1 MNSQDIRNIVLKI
14 NDSDVQKKIENLNK
28 RLENSRR
35 IKEQLESKA
44 ANGNLTKQETADLAK
59 FTREVNTCE
68 RQLKSLRSTKQQ
80 VEHAL
85 NNLSSAGPKE
95 LKNTLRALNKE
106 LESGNIKRGTKEWK
120 DYQIAIKEV
129 NSELRK
135 IKEESKQVESFS
147 TRLEKGL
154 SRGAN
159 LWMSVQGFVAAY
171 SGLRNVAMDA
181 VNAFAEIEEAQS
193 DVRKYTGMT
202 TEEVKELNEEFKKM
216 DTRTPRE
223 KLNALAGDAGRLGL
237 QGKQSILD
245 FVEAAD
251 TINIAL
257 GEDLGK
263 DAVKNIGKLAQL
275 FGDDQTLGLKQ
286 AMLATG
292 SAINE
297 LAQNSA
303 ASEPYILDFTARLA
317 GIGKQAGIS
326 QADIMGFA
334 ASLDEGMLRD
344 EMASTAMANL
354 ITKMFQDPAKLAK
367 AAGLEVKAFTE
378 LIKNDANAALI
389 QYFETMNSK
398 GGFDS
403 LAPMFNEM
411 GLDGSRATQVL
422 ANMANQIEKVKEHQL
437 LANKAYREG
446 NSVIQEA
453 AIKNNTVQAQ
463 LEKARQRFADIKRE
477 LGEKLLPVIQHVISA
492 NGFFVKTLNSVISFV
507 AQNWSAISKLIIV
520 LGSLLLV
527 VKSVTIAKAAWKGV
541 TIACTTLLNGLKIA
555 VLAVRATI
563 GAFHV
568 GIIALTQGLTKA
580 KVAVRA
586 LNIALKTNPWTL
598 AASAIAAVVGGL
610 WAYVEANKEATEAE
624 EKRETLM
631 QKLAK
636 TQSEGQKRIG
646 QAVGEVVAKYQVL
659 QTEWKRL
666 RTEQEKNKWLKA
678 NRDRF
683 NELGASVWTVADAQA
698 FLIDQA
704 PAVIN
709 ALKAVA
715 TADAY
720 KELYQEAIKEK
731 INDLQHGT
739 VANGGY
745 YHTVK
750 PGTAYSV
757 SNSAEIPDEF
767 KQAGLKNGS
776 DYTYKWTGVKGL
788 SSGLL
793 IPTDSGIKKLNNY
806 RNRQALNLRNT
817 LTKAYDDYIKI
828 LGHGYEQ
835 QLSIATSAQAA
846 VKAFTGSNSAVGAV
860 AAARGSSGGGSGHS
874 GRGGSSGG
882 GSHSGSNS
890 GGGSGNDAPTADEI
904 RNQKVKAAQDAA
916 EIKRIEQF
924 IKKDKGEINELQ
936 YAENIKTINIALY
949 SELQKLYDA
958 NSLEY
963 IKYEKQ
969 KIEETEKFNKQKEQL
984 NREALDRELEKIEA
998 EKTAEERAAKARY
1011 AQTGNQEQYDKDVN
1025 AAHEKALKKRTEL
1038 YKKFNDPA
1046 NEAEAAASLQE
1057 LLNDK
1062 LIKAHKEYLERINK
1076 FRQEYAQKS
1085 EEELLDEA
1093 EAFAKELLNL
1103 EAITQ
1108 KEFDAA
1114 IETINKRREEIKKQ
1128 KKQEKEDKL
1137 SEEQKD
1143 KGYIKDP
1150 IGGATNEMGN
1160 AMVALTENLQNLF
1173 ARLKDGETRW
1183 KDWAGAAVAAM
1194 TVASAAMSSFSSY
1207 YQASLDEE
1215 TAKIEKKYD
1224 KEIEKAGSNSRRGK
1238 KLEEKK
1244 QKEIAAVKNKYN
1256 KKMQTIELAQA
1267 VASTAMAAINA
1278 YASAVKIPIIGN
1290 TLAPIAAGMA
1300 LAAGA
1305 LQIATIK
1312 KQHAAQS
1319 AGYYAGGFTGGSNY
1333 RREAGIVH
1341 QGEFVANHAAVNN
1354 PNVLPVLRL
1363 IDYAQRN
1370 NTVAS
1375 LTAADVSRAVGANA
1389 MTATTIRNASAPVV
1403 IDSAQPRTAE
1413 ALERLNDILAEPIK
1427 SYVTIDGNDGV
1438 AYNLNRYNKLKARK

>member
-1 MNSQDIRNIVLKI
+1 MNQQDIRSIVLKI
-14 NDSDVQKKIENLNK
+14 NDNDVQQKIKNLNT
-28 RLENSRR
+28 RLENAKK

-44 ANGNLTKQETADLAK
+44 SSGHSLTAKETAELAK
-59 FTREVNTCE
+59 FTKEVNTCE
-68 RQLKSLRSTKQQ
+68 KQLSRMRSTKQQ
-80 VEHAL
+80 VEQAL
-85 NNLSSAGPKE
+85 NNLSTAGPKE

-106 LESGNIKRGTKEWK
+106 LESGSVKRGSKEWK
-120 DYQIAIKEV
+120 QYQEAIKQV

-135 IKEESKQVESFS
+135 IKEESKEVESFG
-147 TRLEKGL
+147 TRISKGL
-154 SRGAN
+154 QKGAN
-159 LWMSVQGFVAAY
+159 LWMSVQGMFAAY
-171 SGLRNVAMDA
+171 SGLRNIAMDA
-181 VNAFAEIEEAQS
+181 VNAYADIEEAQS

-202 TEEVKELNEEFKKM
+202 VEQVKDLNEEFKKM

-237 QGKQSILD
+237 QGKQSIME

-251 TINIAL
+251 IINIAL
-257 GEDLGK
+257 GEDLGQ
-263 DAVKNIGKLAQL
+263 DAVKNIGKLAQM
-275 FGDDQTLGLKQ
+275 FADGGDFNLKES
-286 AMLATG
+286 MLATG

-297 LAQNSA
+297 LAQKSA
-303 ASEPYILDFTARLA
+303 ASEPYLLDFTARLA
-317 GIGKQAGIS
+317 GIGKQAGLT
-326 QADIMGFA
+326 QGDIMGFGA
-334 ASLDEGMLRD
+334 ALDEGMLRD
-344 EMASTAMANL
+344 EMASTALSNF
-354 ITKMFQDPAKLAK
+354 ITKIFQDPAKLAR
-367 AAGLEVKAFTE
+367 AAGLEIKAFTE
-378 LIKNDANAALI
+378 LVKNDANAALI
-389 QYFETMNSK
+389 QYFETMKSK
-398 GGFDS
+398 GGFEI

-411 GLDGSRATQVL
+411 GLDGSRAIQVL
-422 ANMANQIEKVKEHQL
+422 AKLADKIDDVKRHQT

-463 LEKARQRFADIKRE
+463 LEKARQRFADVKRE
-477 LGEKLLPVIQHVISA
+477 LGEKLLPVIQNLVSA
-492 NGFFVKTLNSVISFV
+492 NGFFVKSLNAIISFV

-731 INDLQHGT
+731 IKDLQHGT

-767 KQAGLKNGS
+767 KLAGLKNGS
-776 DYTYKWTGVKGL
+776 DYTYKWMGSHGIG
-788 SSGLL
+788 SGLL

-817 LTKAYDDYIKI
+817 LTKAYDDNIKF
-828 LGHGYEQ
+828 LEQGYEK
-835 QLSIATSAQAA
+835 QLSIAESAKAA
-846 VKAFTGSNSAVGAV
+846 VKAFTRSGSAVGAA

-998 EKTAEERAAKARY
+998 EKTAEERAAKARF

-1025 AAHEKALKKRTEL
+1025 AAHENALKKRADL

-1062 LIKAHKEYLERINK
+1062 LIKAHKEYLEKINK
-1076 FRQEYAQKS
+1076 FRQEYTQKS

-1093 EAFAKELLNL
+1093 EAFAKELLKL
-1103 EAITQ
+1103 EAISQ
-1108 KEFDAA
+1108 AEFDKA
-1114 IETINKRREEIKKQ
+1114 IETINNRRKQLKDQ
-1128 KKQEKEDKL
+1128 KKQEKEEQL
-1137 SEEQKD
+1137 SQEQKD

-1160 AMVALTENLQNLF
+1160 AIVALEDNLINLF

-1194 TVASAAMSSFSSY
+1194 TVASVAMSSLSSY
-1207 YQASLDEE
+1207 YQAAQDEE

-1224 KEIEKAGSNSRRGK
+1224 KEIEKAGSTSRKGK

-1256 KKMQTIELAQA
+1256 KKQQAMEIAQA
-1267 VASTAMAAINA
+1267 IATTAQAAINA
-1278 YASAVKIPIIGN
+1278 YASASEKSWLLG
-1290 TLAPIAAGMA
+1290 PIAAAMA
-1300 LAAGA
+1300 IAAGA
-1305 LQIATIK
+1305 IQIATIK

-1413 ALERLNDILAEPIK
+1413 ALERLNERLSEPIK
-1427 SYVTIDGNDGV
+1427 TYVTIDGNDGV